1 MKLVPLKKK
10 EKVGTTVEKK
20 EEAYEWEA
28 DARHGLLKHGYA
40 YFTYLLY
47 FTLLT
52 YLFTYFTGCTFV
64 IIVEIG
70 AL

>member
-1 MKLVPLKKK
+1 MPLKKK

-40 YFTYLLY
+40 YFTYFTLLY
-47 FTLLT
+47 FTYLLT
-52 YLFTYFTGCTFV
+52 YLLYS
-64 IIVEIG
+64 III
-70 AL
+70 L